1 MEHFVANLSLIS
13 AAVRVTINP
22 PQATVNIRSDDR
34 TLTNLYDIYYMYM
47 YTDCTGKQDVKDSV
61 NYMHHTRYH
70 FISTLGLNYFLFFLV
85 CALGYL
91 CTCYFTVQGLE
102 LDLQL
107 QGTVNERVYL
117 LYQWCVSCQESYLLD

>member
-34 TLTNLYDIYYMYM
+34 TLTNLYDIYYVYM
-47 YTDCTGKQDVKDSV
+47 YTDCTGKQDV

-91 CTCYFTVQGLE
+91 VTCVLVT
-102 LDLQL
+102 
-107 QGTVNERVYL
+107 L
-117 LYQWCVSCQESYLLD
+117 LCRA